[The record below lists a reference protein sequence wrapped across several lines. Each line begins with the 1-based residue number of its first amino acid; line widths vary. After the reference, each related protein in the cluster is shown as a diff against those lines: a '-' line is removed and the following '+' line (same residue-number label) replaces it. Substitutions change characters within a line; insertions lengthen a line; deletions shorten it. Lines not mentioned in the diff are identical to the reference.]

1 MEAVEAKASL
11 QAAIDS
17 CQIASMRQL
26 LDRVAADKLEVTRN
40 GRDYL
45 GLRGND
51 GRRFRVHF
59 SFVNESRTQKP
70 ALPAPPLPES
80 KAVCD
85 VRRTGGY
92 WIYALTARSSDGE
105 RKACYIGQT
114 VNLKRRFREHLRRH
128 RPGHASSAL
137 TEWAAREQVE
147 VRATVLTWVDGD
159 QSYASRFEGYWLKLA
174 VEAGYAAPDA
184 HNWGRLPLPS
194 VPVGQPSQWPT
205 SEILAASLPLPELV
219 ERGLTPVELFVASR
233 VPF

>member
-1 MEAVEAKASL
+1 MTLKARL
-11 QAAIDS
+11 QGDIS
-17 CQIASMRQL
+17 SGEINTKQKL
-26 LDRVAADKLEVTRN
+26 LDRAALLGLKVTRN
-40 GRDYL
+40 GHDYVSLL
-45 GLRGND
+45 GPD
-51 GRRFRVHF
+51 GRRFRVSFGF
-59 SFVNESRTQKP
+59 SDDTQSVSTKYPSDTGAP
-70 ALPAPPLPES
+70 ASIRPP
-80 KAVCD
+80 
-85 VRRTGGY
+85 GY
-92 WIYALTARSSDGE
+92 WIYALTAHSRDGE

-194 VPVGQPSQWPT
+194 VPVGQPSQWPA

-219 ERGLTPVELFVASR
+219 EHGLTPVELFVAGS